1 MPSYASTTESFT
13 LELVPRH
20 PHIITST
27 MSKNTGRVAAVQAEP
42 VWNDLE
48 GGVQKVISIIEQA
61 AANGANV
68 LGFPEVFI
76 PGYPWY
82 VELKL

>member
-1 MPSYASTTESFT
+1 MGQQ
-13 LELVPRH
+13 V
-20 PHIITST
+20 
-27 MSKNTGRVAAVQAEP
+27 RVAAVQAEP

-48 GGVQKVISIIEQA
+48 GGVQKVISIIDDA
-61 AANGANV
+61 AKNGANV

-82 VELKL
+82 ASTPTLITISTRLFAD

>member
-1 MPSYASTTESFT
+1 
-13 LELVPRH
+13 
-20 PHIITST
+20 
-27 MSKNTGRVAAVQAEP
+27 MSNNTKERTVRVAAVQAEP

-48 GGVQKVISIIEQA
+48 GGVKKVISIIEEA

-82 VELKL
+82 VGREL